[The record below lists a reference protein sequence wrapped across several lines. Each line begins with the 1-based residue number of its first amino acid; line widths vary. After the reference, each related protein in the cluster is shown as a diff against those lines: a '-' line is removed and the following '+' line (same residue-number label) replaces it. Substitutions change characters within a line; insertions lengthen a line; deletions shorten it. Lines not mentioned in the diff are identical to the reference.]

1 MKKSIIFG
9 VLIVIIISFATTFY
23 FQHQAFSEQ
32 KTTMKSNFAKQQ
44 KKSDQQI
51 KDLQNKNAELEKTIK
66 TNEEKSNAIQTELD
80 NLKAEKEQTVAT
92 NQETTETPVSQNNN
106 AVAAQD
112 QQKEDIAPVV
122 ETPKVATN
130 AAGQTREERYNEL
143 MNQLNNGELSGTDIA
158 TGTRKLYKILA
169 EEFPQ

>member
-51 KDLQNKNAELEKTIK
+51 KELQNKKVELEKTIK
-66 TNEEKSNAIQTELD
+66 TNEEKTKAIQTELD
-80 NLKAEKEQTVAT
+80 SLKAEKEQNVAT
-92 NQETTETPVSQNNN
+92 NQEVTETPTEQSN
-106 AVAAQD
+106 
-112 QQKEDIAPVV
+112 EAPVSV
-122 ETPKVATN
+122 TRQEETVAPATETSKEKTN
-130 AAGQTREERYNEL
+130 AAGQTYQERGDEL
-143 MNQLNNGELSGTDIA
+143 KRKVDSGELKPRELFDI
-158 TGTRKLYKILA
+158 LDS
-169 EEFPQ
+169 EFP

>member
-9 VLIVIIISFATTFY
+9 VLTVIIISFATTFY

-66 TNEEKSNAIQTELD
+66 TNEEKTNALQSELD
-80 NLKAEKEQTVAT
+80 SVKAEKEQAVATT
-92 NQETTETPVSQNNN
+92 NQETAEPSTQPQESESANQQVE
-106 AVAAQD
+106 AAPDTAIPSAEPNPNDAIQA
-112 QQKEDIAPVV
+112 QISSLKAQFERGEIAEADYLRQASVL
-122 ETPKVATN
+122 A
-130 AAGQTREERYNEL
+130 R
-143 MNQLNNGELSGTDIA
+143 QL
-158 TGTRKLYKILA
+158 
-169 EEFPQ
+169 Q